1 MKLNPEEMRVF
12 LKLAEELSE
21 LSVEI
26 LQSIN
31 KEDKNNWKKINNEIS
46 DVEKWIHQLKQIS
59 NVKDGAV

>member
-59 NVKDGAV
+59 NVNDGAV